1 MAKAKYKQVS
11 LTQLQEIVLNST
23 SFSEVMRQLGYK
35 IVILKLIIGVIKML
49 IVIAILMIIL
59 F

>member
-35 IVILKLIIGVIKML
+35 SVSSQ
-49 IVIAILMIIL
+49 
-59 F
+59 